1 MGLEACFWM
10 DNEKGRQVYA
20 PLPAL
25 LGCVVVDCVIL
36 CFFDSLLLFCYQVFK
51 CFVLPHIRIWFR
63 YSVVFWCVTFLCLRL
78 QDGWLGCFDAG
89 CVGVCNFCSRA
100 FRYTMYPTNA
110 VP

>member
-36 CFFDSLLLFCYQVFK
+36 CFFDFLLSSVQVFCVTLYK
-51 CFVLPHIRIWFR
+51 DLISIFSCLLVCYLFVLAVARW
-63 YSVVFWCVTFLCLRL
+63 VVRML
-78 QDGWLGCFDAG
+78 
-89 CVGVCNFCSRA
+89 
-100 FRYTMYPTNA
+100 
-110 VP
+110 

>member
-36 CFFDSLLLFCYQVFK
+36 CFFDFLLLFCYQVFCVTLYK
-51 CFVLPHIRIWFR
+51 DLGSIFSCFLVCYLFVLAVARR
-63 YSVVFWCVTFLCLRL
+63 VVRMPLNWLCEYL
-78 QDGWLGCFDAG
+78 
-89 CVGVCNFCSRA
+89 
-100 FRYTMYPTNA
+100 
-110 VP
+110 

>member
-10 DNEKGRQVYA
+10 DNKKSRQVYA

-51 CFVLPHIRIWFR
+51 CFVLPYIRIWFR
-63 YSVVFWCVTFLCLRL
+63 YSVVFWCVARLKQSLKTMILSLPWFECLWFLL
-78 QDGWLGCFDAG
+78 
-89 CVGVCNFCSRA
+89 
-100 FRYTMYPTNA
+100 
-110 VP
+110 